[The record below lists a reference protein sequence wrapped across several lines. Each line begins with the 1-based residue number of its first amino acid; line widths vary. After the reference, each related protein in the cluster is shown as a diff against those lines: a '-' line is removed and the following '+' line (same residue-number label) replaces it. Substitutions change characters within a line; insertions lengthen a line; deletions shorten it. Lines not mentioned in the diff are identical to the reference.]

1 MLVFNVDVSVISTK
15 YVKLFFQKNWTMC
28 LHHVCGDHGKLHP
41 NGGEALLTECAH
53 EELSEEQLAEDAKRQ
68 LVKDSPAHAALRKVV
83 FSDKTSGWRPAVPP
97 HRWSGMLP

>member
-1 MLVFNVDVSVISTK
+1 
-15 YVKLFFQKNWTMC
+15 MC

-83 FSDKTSGWRPAVPP
+83 FSEKTKRRVDGVLLFRHTGGLECYHSTTLAYTPKRVYFE
-97 HRWSGMLP
+97 